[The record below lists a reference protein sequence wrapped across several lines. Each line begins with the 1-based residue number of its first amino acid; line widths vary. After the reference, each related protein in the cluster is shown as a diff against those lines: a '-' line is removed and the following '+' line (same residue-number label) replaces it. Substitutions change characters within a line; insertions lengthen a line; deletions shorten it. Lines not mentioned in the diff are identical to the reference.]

1 MDQEESIDE
10 DELAYRQAKYP
21 IELDFADADQNDL
34 AAARKAI
41 RREFRDAAK
50 WKRLRCRKVR
60 MVSES
65 ESGSIFELEI
75 GHAVEF
81 DWTWEGAVAFRP
93 LLLKEFEQ
101 DQADMYQHGSLDP
114 DVDDSIIWS
123 GEVLEVDEATGR
135 IFIVVATPEFPPRCG
150 SFYVR
155 PFEFL
160 AFLDAVFNEPS
171 FEVIRQVLPGRLAAA
186 TGGIHPKVIG
196 ASDVGLEEMRSWWS
210 RSWSV
215 LWGPPGTGK
224 TYTTGRQVASVLTD
238 PTERILVVSTTNR
251 ATDAAALSIGRA
263 ARTLGIDL
271 NQGAIRRIGKGAS
284 CNKFQSDGLTA
295 LLKGTETEFLAQIE
309 ALSIELAKALEPEAK
324 AVIRMRIKEIRE
336 AMLDAAKRNFL
347 DGNVQVVV
355 STAFKASTFLNQ
367 AEVKEELNEGKAP
380 FTTIFIDEAGLM
392 SRVAISALS
401 LLASRR
407 VVLVGDSKQLAPISR
422 ISRILEPSQ
431 GNWLAR
437 SGLSHLDQITKTTEG
452 VHVLRE
458 QHRMHADVCNVVSR
472 FQYDGFL
479 TTAAGVAERQY
490 QLPEVLFGQPRAIW
504 YVLDED
510 TDDLPSIR
518 AERGPGNRSW
528 VRTATPKILKKLF
541 TDSTLRSAK
550 GMFISP
556 FKAQAKDIHSFF
568 ASNGLDSWMA
578 STVHSQQGSE
588 ADIVIFDSVNAGS
601 YGWAYDEWKRLVN
614 VALSRSREAVIVLA
628 SRAEMEEPY
637 LRPLLSHLSPRVVR
651 KRGAHLTWE
660 EVPVKA
666 TYRIPAVAEPQS
678 PYLLGNQ
685 LAKRKELRPVLS
697 NEQER
702 LCGLEL
708 DGKPRLVRGVAGSG
722 KTVVLAH
729 WLMQTVKR
737 LTDQPNVRI
746 WAVFANRSLQS
757 LIGDSIASAWESV
770 SNGEAFPW
778 DRVELHHIREILEVL
793 LPEAGLSADAYQFDY
808 DRAAEDFLA
817 RVKGND
823 VSPRC
828 DALFIDEAQ
837 DLGPNTLKLLAS
849 LVRRAEISDE
859 NSRSINIF
867 YDNAQNIYGRSTPKW
882 SELGLDM
889 RGRSTVMKESF
900 RSTRPI
906 TEFALN
912 VLYRLQPPD
921 ANPDHKEL
929 VARGL
934 IERST
939 RRGSLWWN
947 VRFNQVE
954 GPVPEFHRY
963 QSIQQEFEAIGDYC
977 RELIESQGVQPSDI
991 CLIYNGPNIP
1001 NLLKNTMMP
1010 RLQGLGVEL
1019 SVQKNKPFE
1028 RGGNML
1034 LATTSHSFKG
1044 YDSEVVI
1051 IAGVDQFKAQ
1061 TTGILANNL
1070 YVAMT
1075 RARSVLTLF
1084 SQSMNDARAKTL
1096 YSVIEDC
1103 LGYLEEAPSVAF
1115 EISPQDD
1122 IVEILDLIGS
1132 EHRKWLID
1140 LWSKVKVSQEPL
1152 MTKAGEVIAEP
1163 MFSFRLGKKS
1173 YACFGNELPRKRIMQ
1188 RLEDFEVRAIIAGED
1203 IEEISG

>member
-1 MDQEESIDE
+1 
-10 DELAYRQAKYP
+10 
-21 IELDFADADQNDL
+21 
-34 AAARKAI
+34 
-41 RREFRDAAK
+41 
-50 WKRLRCRKVR
+50 
-60 MVSES
+60 
-65 ESGSIFELEI
+65 
-75 GHAVEF
+75 
-81 DWTWEGAVAFRP
+81 
-93 LLLKEFEQ
+93 
-101 DQADMYQHGSLDP
+101 
-114 DVDDSIIWS
+114 
-123 GEVLEVDEATGR
+123 
-135 IFIVVATPEFPPRCG
+135 
-150 SFYVR
+150 
-155 PFEFL
+155 
-160 AFLDAVFNEPS
+160 
-171 FEVIRQVLPGRLAAA
+171 
-186 TGGIHPKVIG
+186 
-196 ASDVGLEEMRSWWS
+196 
-210 RSWSV
+210 
-215 LWGPPGTGK
+215 
-224 TYTTGRQVASVLTD
+224 
-238 PTERILVVSTTNR
+238 
-251 ATDAAALSIGRA
+251 
-263 ARTLGIDL
+263 
-271 NQGAIRRIGKGAS
+271 
-284 CNKFQSDGLTA
+284 
-295 LLKGTETEFLAQIE
+295 
-309 ALSIELAKALEPEAK
+309 
-324 AVIRMRIKEIRE
+324 
-336 AMLDAAKRNFL
+336 
-347 DGNVQVVV
+347 
-355 STAFKASTFLNQ
+355 
-367 AEVKEELNEGKAP
+367 
-380 FTTIFIDEAGLM
+380 
-392 SRVAISALS
+392 
-401 LLASRR
+401 
-407 VVLVGDSKQLAPISR
+407 
-422 ISRILEPSQ
+422 
-431 GNWLAR
+431 
-437 SGLSHLDQITKTTEG
+437 
-452 VHVLRE
+452 
-458 QHRMHADVCNVVSR
+458 
-472 FQYDGFL
+472 
-479 TTAAGVAERQY
+479 
-490 QLPEVLFGQPRAIW
+490 
-504 YVLDED
+504 
-510 TDDLPSIR
+510 
-518 AERGPGNRSW
+518 

-550 GMFISP
+550 GLFISP

-568 ASNGLDSWMA
+568 ASNGLHSWMA

-637 LRPLLSHLSPRVVR
+637 LRPLLNQLSPRIAK
-651 KRGAHLTWE
+651 KRGAQLTWE

-666 TYRIPAVAEPQS
+666 IYRLPAVAEPES

-685 LAKRKELRPVLS
+685 IAKRKELRPVLS

-729 WLMQTVKR
+729 WLMQTIQR
-737 LTDQPNVRI
+737 LSDEPNVRI

-757 LIGDSIASAWESV
+757 LIGESIASAWESV
-770 SNGEAFPW
+770 SNSKAFPW
-778 DRVELHHIREILEVL
+778 DRVELHHILEILEVL

-808 DRAAEDFLA
+808 DRAAEDYLA
-817 RVKGND
+817 RK
-823 VSPRC
+823 P
-828 DALFIDEAQ
+828 Q

-849 LVRRAEISDE
+849 IVRRADISDE

-867 YDNAQNIYGRSTPKW
+867 YNNAQNIYGRSTPKW

-939 RRGSLWWN
+939 RHGADWWN

-954 GPVPEFHRY
+954 GPKPEFYRY
-963 QSIQQEFEAIGDYC
+963 NSLQQEFEAIGDYC
-977 RELIESQGVQPSDI
+977 RELIVSQGVQPSDI
-991 CLIYNGPNIP
+991 CLIYNGSNIP
-1001 NLLKNTMMP
+1001 HWLEKSMMP

-1019 SVQKNKPFE
+1019 SVQTNKPYE
-1028 RGGNML
+1028 RSSNML

-1061 TTGILANNL
+1061 TTGILSNNL

-1084 SQSMNDARAKTL
+1084 SQSMNDSNAKKL

-1103 LGYLEEAPSVAF
+1103 LGHLEEAPAVES

-1132 EHRKWLID
+1132 EHRRWLIE

-1152 MTKAGEVIAEP
+1152 MTKTGEVIAEP
-1163 MFSFRLGKKS
+1163 MFNFRIGKQS

-1188 RLEDFEVRAIIAGED
+1188 RLEDYGLKAIVAGES
-1203 IEEISG
+1203 ISNMAE